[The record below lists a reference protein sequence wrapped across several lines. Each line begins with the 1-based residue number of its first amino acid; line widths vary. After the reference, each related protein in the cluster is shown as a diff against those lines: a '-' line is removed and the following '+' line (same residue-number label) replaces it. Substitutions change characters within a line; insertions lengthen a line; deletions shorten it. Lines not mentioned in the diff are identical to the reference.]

1 MGIGSLGSF
10 SENAMVK
17 FKGRQCQLSVSGSV
31 DAGPGDCGVLT
42 VQLED
47 VENGYKWAGVF
58 SAAGIEEITTKTGNF
73 KRFTVFV
80 EMLLSSLSK
89 SSQTVHLDFL
99 TIDDLRNM
107 ANDHAQKSS
116 GSNQK
121 VYLVLT
127 YAVAFDRVH
136 YPLPM
141 NLETSDSP
149 DGGATAWTQNMPM
162 HSVDPLKRMEEIS
175 NLLREN
181 DRLKYELKIATSQA
195 SSVQSSTRHFNEH
208 RELET
213 LKNLQYLAQ
222 DAVKA
227 AKREYKRFFDRNSAL
242 RHSPSAIRL
251 ADHLSKLEKI
261 LGSLKE
267 LSSPIQPRSELMD
280 SSFSSAPMPVRMRH
294 APPRS
299 RPRSK
304 DLQHTRAP
312 STRNRSRN
320 QADSY
325 VPVKSRPLSR
335 DVWSSSGGREGR
347 SSRNRN
353 NSPSP
358 FRRFD
363 PTEYVKERNRKLD
376 ERRARSR
383 SAESRTSSVGS
394 SRSALLKG
402 SASGSVYASRNPSPL
417 MVLKS

>member
-10 SENAMVK
+10 SEKMMVN
-17 FKGRQCQLSVSGSV
+17 FKGRQCQLSISGSV

-47 VENGYKWAGVF
+47 VENGYKWAGAF

-80 EMLLSSLSK
+80 EMLLSSFSK

-99 TIDDLRNM
+99 TIDDLRSM

-162 HSVDPLKRMEEIS
+162 HSVEPLKRMQEIS

-195 SSVQSSTRHFNEH
+195 SSVQSPTRHFNEH
-208 RELET
+208 GELET
-213 LKNLQYLAQ
+213 SKNLQSLAQ

-242 RHSPSAIRL
+242 RHRIIYPDWR
-251 ADHLSKLEKI
+251 E
-261 LGSLKE
+261 
-267 LSSPIQPRSELMD
+267 
-280 SSFSSAPMPVRMRH
+280 FS
-294 APPRS
+294 
-299 RPRSK
+299 
-304 DLQHTRAP
+304 
-312 STRNRSRN
+312 
-320 QADSY
+320 
-325 VPVKSRPLSR
+325 
-335 DVWSSSGGREGR
+335 
-347 SSRNRN
+347 
-353 NSPSP
+353 
-358 FRRFD
+358 D
-363 PTEYVKERNRKLD
+363 PW
-376 ERRARSR
+376 
-383 SAESRTSSVGS
+383 
-394 SRSALLKG
+394 
-402 SASGSVYASRNPSPL
+402 
-417 MVLKS
+417 